1 MIRVRVF
8 GGSFMS
14 GLPDVGN
21 SKNSELLTVDG
32 VTGSSP

>member
-1 MIRVRVF
+1 
-8 GGSFMS
+8 MS